1 MKYGINQLFGFFGYK
16 LQKKVTTDLP
26 IEATETDKEINS
38 LISPYTM
45 TSPLRI
51 WALLSAVKY
60 VISKGLDGDFVECG
74 VWRGGSAMAIAQQ
87 LLVLG
92 INDRR
97 IWLYDTFSGMT
108 PPTSED
114 VEADSG
120 QAASVLLKNTP
131 KTNGN
136 NIWCI
141 ASKEDVLN
149 NLGKT
154 KYPPGLIQTIQ
165 GDIVKTLDITAPDRI
180 SLLRLDTDW
189 YASTKKELE
198 VLYPRL
204 VPGGVCIIDDYGHW
218 AGAKKAVDEYLL
230 KNDVNVLMHHVDAT
244 GRMFIKL

>member
-1 MKYGINQLFGFFGYK
+1 MKYGINRLLGYFGYQLHRK
-16 LQKKVTTDLP
+16 EIVDFP
-26 IEATETDKEINS
+26 VEATDTDKEILS
-38 LISPYTM
+38 FISPYTM

-60 VISKGLDGDFVECG
+60 VTSKQLEGDFVECG
-74 VWRGGSAMAIAQQ
+74 VWRGGSAMAIARQ
-87 LLVLG
+87 LLALG

-114 VEADSG
+114 VETGSG
-120 QAASVLLKNTP
+120 LSASVLLKNSP
-131 KTNGN
+131 EKHGN

-141 ASKEDVLN
+141 ASKEDVIN

-154 KYPPGLIQTIQ
+154 GYPVELIQTIQ
-165 GDIVKTLDITAPDRI
+165 GDILETLHFSTPDRI

-204 VPGGVCIIDDYGHW
+204 VKGGVCIIDDYGHW
-218 AGAKKAVDEYLL
+218 AGAKQAVDEYLAEH
-230 KNDVNVLMHHVDAT
+230 NIHVLMHHIDTT
-244 GRMFIKL
+244 GRLFIKL